1 MGGPEHKRGVRR
13 EAPNN
18 PSGKNFLRFRDRASR
33 RKPVIYHPWQIPLG
47 ACASPLFSTLRHMTR
62 ESVLSTTA
70 TPALSPCFASPL
82 QCPRALRPR
91 AINVGG
97 IHRPVKNG
105 IQKKGDRKRQEAER
119 YGQPVTHSRLSEQ
132 TSDDRE
138 YERGRQCEQGN
149 AHQQWLLGGVLGAG
163 ECFVFGVHRPSSR
176 GNE

>member
-1 MGGPEHKRGVRR
+1 MNLDGLPSHIPDRRKAIALRSPCFAQAQGGLPWPPVRR
-13 EAPNN
+13 MRLTLGGCGE
-18 PSGKNFLRFRDRASR
+18 NFLRFRPRRFGSCLAAVQPGHPCPVVRRRAAHPASR

-91 AINVGG
+91 AMNVGG

-105 IQKKGDRKRQEAER
+105 IQKKGPKGPLK
-119 YGQPVTHSRLSEQ
+119 Y
-132 TSDDRE
+132 
-138 YERGRQCEQGN
+138 
-149 AHQQWLLGGVLGAG
+149 
-163 ECFVFGVHRPSSR
+163 
-176 GNE
+176 